1 MDENSKKLDCE
12 RIENYLRGK
21 ESVYVKDLI
30 ENSGADRLRIFP
42 ILFEMQLDN
51 KLMVQEEDSFG
62 RPLCVTFVDFLRPKN
77 PFCTEFLDSL
87 MELAKT
93 NHRKRMN
100 YNLHDS
106 LEAPAQRLLYALDT
120 DTEFSIHRHRNTSE
134 TYVILRGTVDL
145 VFYDINGNEQNRIK
159 MSTQDGVFGG
169 QIPIG
174 QYHSLEVKEPSIIML
189 VKDGPYEPSMEQDI
203 IMHK

>member
-1 MDENSKKLDCE
+1 MDENSKTLD
-12 RIENYLRGK
+12 RQKIETYLSGR
-21 ESVYVKDLI
+21 ESVTVKELI
-30 ENSGADRLRIFP
+30 ENSGANKLRVFP

-62 RPLCVTFVDFLRPKN
+62 RPLCVSFVDFLQPEN
-77 PFCTEFLDSL
+77 PFSTEFLDSL
-87 MELAKT
+87 MELAKK

-106 LEAPAQRLLYALDT
+106 LEAPAQRLLYALDMG
-120 DTEFSIHRHRNTSE
+120 TEFSIHRHRNTAE

-145 VFYDINGNEQNRIK
+145 IFYDENGNEQYRIE
-159 MSTQDGVFGG
+159 MSAKKGTFGG

-174 QYHSLEVKEPSIIML
+174 QYHTLEVKEPSIIVL
-189 VKDGPYEPSMEQDI
+189 IKDGPYEPSAEQDI
-203 IMHK
+203 LSR